1 MSLVS
6 VLPYFRTR
14 MNSLGHKRWDDA
26 LNFDNIPDA
35 IFDRAYHL
43 EVSTALGTATEQ
55 QLVMIDMPIN
65 VRLFLQGTQQT
76 DEVRDRGLEFSDAII
91 ADIVCPANFA
101 SSNLT
106 KIVFNSVSI
115 EAEDDSND
123 NSMIFVLGFTATT
136 GICRL

>member
-1 MSLVS
+1 MSLVD

-35 IFDRAYHL
+35 IIDRAYHL
-43 EVSTALGTATEQ
+43 EIDPALGTANDQ
-55 QLVMIDMPIN
+55 QLVMIDMPVN
-65 VRLFLQGTQQT
+65 VRLFLEGTQKT
-76 DEVRDRGLEFSDAII
+76 DEVRDRGLAFADAII
-91 ADIVCPANFA
+91 ADILCPVNFMTTEI
-101 SSNLT
+101 T
-106 KIVFNSVSI
+106 KVVFNTVSV

-123 NSMIFVLGFTATT
+123 NNMIFVLSFTATT